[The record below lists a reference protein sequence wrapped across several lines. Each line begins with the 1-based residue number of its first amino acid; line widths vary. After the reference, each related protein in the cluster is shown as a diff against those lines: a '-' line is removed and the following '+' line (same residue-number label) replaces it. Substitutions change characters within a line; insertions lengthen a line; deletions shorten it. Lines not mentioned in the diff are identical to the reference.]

1 MYCKHVIFSEYDV
14 WQILNVLLFSMVLI
28 DASFLLKQSHAD
40 TSVVATYRCKFYNLL
55 DLTKNVLK
63 GKL

>member
-1 MYCKHVIFSEYDV
+1 MYCKHMIFSKYDV
-14 WQILNVLLFSMVLI
+14 WQNLNVLLFIMLLI
-28 DASFLLKQSHAD
+28 GASFLKQSHAD
-40 TSVVATYRCKFYNLL
+40 TTVVATYHCKFYNLL